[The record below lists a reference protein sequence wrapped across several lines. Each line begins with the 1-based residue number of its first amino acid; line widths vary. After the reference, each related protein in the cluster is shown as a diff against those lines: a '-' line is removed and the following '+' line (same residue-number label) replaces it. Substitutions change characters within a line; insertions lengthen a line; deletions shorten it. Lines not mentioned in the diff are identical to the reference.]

1 MTDAALDTALAD
13 DALSAPTPPTLHER
27 LKQATAIDHQAVE
40 DRVDLM
46 GIVSL
51 ARYQRVLVAFHGF
64 WPGIEVRINAALP
77 SDLQVEWTQRWRAAR
92 LSADLLVLGGESPT
106 AAAALPVCKDWPAIT
121 NQAEAL
127 GALYVV
133 EGSSLGAR
141 HISRHLQARLGLDA
155 ASGASFFAGHG
166 EQTGPWWLRFK
177 AVLAQG
183 VTTPEQQALAVQGAC
198 QTFACLNRW
207 FAASLPH
214 G

>member
-1 MTDAALDTALAD
+1 MTHAALDMAPAD
-13 DALSAPTPPTLHER
+13 DAIAAPTPLTLHER
-27 LKQATAIDHQAVE
+27 LKQATAADHQAVE

-46 GIVSL
+46 GIDSL

-77 SDLQVEWTQRWRAAR
+77 SALQAEWAPRWRAAR
-92 LSADLLVLGGESPT
+92 LPADLLMLGGESP
-106 AAAALPVCKDWPAIT
+106 AAVAALPVCRDWPAIT
-121 NQAEAL
+121 SGAEAL

-141 HISRHLQARLGLDA
+141 HISRHLQAGLGLDA

-177 AVLAQG
+177 AVLEQQL
-183 VTTPEQQALAVQGAC
+183 VTPEQQALAVQGAC
-198 QTFACLNRW
+198 QTFASLNRW
-207 FAASLPH
+207 FASSLPH

>member
-1 MTDAALDTALAD
+1 MALAD
-13 DALSAPTPPTLHER
+13 DALAAPTPPTLHER

-46 GIVSL
+46 GIDSL

-77 SDLQVEWTQRWRAAR
+77 SDLQVEWAPRWRAAR
-92 LSADLLVLGGESPT
+92 LLADLLALGGESPT
-106 AAAALPVCKDWPAIT
+106 EVAALPVCKDWPAIT

-177 AVLAQG
+177 AVLEQRLI
-183 VTTPEQQALAVQGAC
+183 TPEQQALAVQGAC